1 MALNLADKQAI
12 VSEVAEVA
20 SRAISLVAANYRGL
34 TVSQMT
40 DLRSKARDAG
50 VYLRVVRNTLARRAF
65 DNTEFA
71 CVSEQLTGPLVLVFS
86 QAEPSSAARLVR
98 DFAKDHEAL
107 ETKFLSIGGE
117 LLEAK
122 QLDAVAKL
130 PTKEEAIAKLLSVM
144 QAPISKLAAT
154 IREPH
159 AKMVRVFAAVKNS
172 KEAA

>member
-12 VSEVAEVA
+12 VKEVADVA
-20 SRAISLVAANYRGL
+20 STAISLVAANYRGL

-40 DLRSKARDAG
+40 DLRFKARDAG

-65 DNTEFA
+65 DNTEFS
-71 CVSEQLTGPLVLVFS
+71 CVNEQLTGPLVLVFS
-86 QAEPSSAARLVR
+86 QTEPGSAARLVR

-117 LLEAK
+117 LLEAR

-130 PTKEEAIAKLLSVM
+130 PTKDEALSKLLSVM
-144 QAPISKLAAT
+144 QAPIAKLVAT
-154 IREPH
+154 IQEPH